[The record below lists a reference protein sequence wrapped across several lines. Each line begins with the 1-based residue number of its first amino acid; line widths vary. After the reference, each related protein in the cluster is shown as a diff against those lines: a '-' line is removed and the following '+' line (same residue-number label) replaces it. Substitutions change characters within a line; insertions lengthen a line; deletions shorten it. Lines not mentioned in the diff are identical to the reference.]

1 MNTNVNTNFSTINTN
16 IVIQAQLLIPAYQE
30 FTEMRWEA
38 YLLEKLQ
45 TLPLLKSE
53 DWLIYLVYQ
62 HFLDLLS

>member
-45 TLPLLKSE
+45 TLLLLFSFKRSMV
-53 DWLIYLVYQ
+53 LMK
-62 HFLDLLS
+62 